1 MNHFIICVIYVALL
15 GLLCFPFGRLLA
27 RISFST
33 ERFPFRSYRI
43 EQSGK
48 LYEKLGIRRWQNKA
62 PDISKLIPGIV
73 PRKKIPKR
81 PDAKTLR
88 SMINETCVA
97 ELTHVL
103 LCLAG
108 LGILKIWPGIGGV
121 ILYLAYLV
129 LGNIPFI
136 LIQRYNR
143 PRLIRLL
150 RAAEE
155 RERSHLESSDPQQ
168 Q

>member
-1 MNHFIICVIYVALL
+1 MGFLYSLSYMTFL
-15 GLLCFPFGRLLA
+15 GILCFPFGRFLA
-27 RISFST
+27 KIPLSSA
-33 ERFPFRSYRI
+33 RFPFRICSF
-43 EQSGK
+43 EQEGK
-48 LYEKLGIRRWQNKA
+48 LYEKLGIRFWQNKA

-73 PRKKIPKR
+73 PRKELVRR
-81 PDAKTLR
+81 PNAQMLQ

-108 LGILKIWPGIGGV
+108 LGILKIWPGVGGV
-121 ILYLAYLV
+121 ILYLAYLA

-150 RAAEE
+150 RAAEG
-155 RERSHLESSDPQQ
+155 RERSQIESSDPQQ